1 MLSSVI
7 HIGKLVRVVESQG
20 RGNKSF
26 LPLKQQ
32 NVLLLFSVQRS
43 EDQYLMPRRP
53 LYPEKG
59 TEATF
64 TIRISDTMSA
74 YMKSSRVRWHT
85 WQNMLYPSLH
95 LPVESVESLDCY
107 NHKKRTTPRM
117 ISYLQVRLECW
128 KLALGMLL
136 LISNSIQ

>member
-74 YMKSSRVRWHT
+74 
-85 WQNMLYPSLH
+85 
-95 LPVESVESLDCY
+95 
-107 NHKKRTTPRM
+107 
-117 ISYLQVRLECW
+117 
-128 KLALGMLL
+128 
-136 LISNSIQ
+136 